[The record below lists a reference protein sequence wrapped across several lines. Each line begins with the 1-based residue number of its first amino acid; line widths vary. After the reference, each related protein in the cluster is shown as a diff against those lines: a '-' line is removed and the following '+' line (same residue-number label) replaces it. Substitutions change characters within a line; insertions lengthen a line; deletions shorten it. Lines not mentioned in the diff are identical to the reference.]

1 MSYDAR
7 QTRINEIRQDL
18 ANVRQAKR
26 DLISGGQSVSVAGGV
41 SVSRANLA
49 DLNREE
55 NRLIAQ
61 LNAIVGSNTI
71 PSTVPDF
78 SGTPLP

>member
-55 NRLIAQ
+55 NRLLAQ
-61 LNAIVGSNTI
+61 LNAIVGANTI

>member
-26 DLISGGQSVSVAGGV
+26 DLIAGGQNVSVAGGV
-41 SVSRANLA
+41 SVARASLA
-49 DLNREE
+49 ELNKEE
-55 NRLIAQ
+55 NRLLAQ
-61 LNAIVGSNTI
+61 LNAIVGDNSI
-71 PSTVPDF
+71 PYTLPDF
-78 SGTPLP
+78 SSIPRP